1 MSWLGIPGVR
11 EHSCF
16 LKEVADA
23 QRIRKRIMD
32 CCETATFK
40 DQSPEERKRLLH
52 MVVVGGGPTGVEFAG
67 ELQNFFENDLKTWM
81 PEIADQFRV
90 TLVEALPSVCHGY
103 PRLVVCRFAD
113 YPR

>member
-1 MSWLGIPGVR
+1 
-11 EHSCF
+11 
-16 LKEVADA
+16 
-23 QRIRKRIMD
+23 
-32 CCETATFK
+32 
-40 DQSPEERKRLLH
+40 
-52 MVVVGGGPTGVEFAG
+52 
-67 ELQNFFENDLKTWM
+67 M